1 MRAAQIEV
9 RISKLV
15 VDGAQMQTPE
25 QLGPALQQE
34 LARLLEGGPA
44 ESTPSTAAPSVEAQI
59 AHAIYERIGDR
70 MSGAQEGAPGVKANK
85 ESR

>member
-15 VDGAQMQTPE
+15 VDGAQMHAPE
-25 QLGPALQQE
+25 QLGLALQQE
-34 LARLLEGGPA
+34 LARLLEGGQT
-44 ESTPSTAAPSVEAQI
+44 ESTPSTEATSVEAQI
-59 AHAIYERIGDR
+59 AHAIYQRIGDR
-70 MSGAQEGAPGVKANK
+70 MGGAQEGAPGVKANK